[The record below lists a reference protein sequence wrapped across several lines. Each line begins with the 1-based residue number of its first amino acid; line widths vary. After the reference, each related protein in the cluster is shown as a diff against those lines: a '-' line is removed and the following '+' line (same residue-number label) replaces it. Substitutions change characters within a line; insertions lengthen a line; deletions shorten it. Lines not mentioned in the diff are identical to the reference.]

1 MPEMTSQPLI
11 RSHFVSRV
19 TSLPVVVSALDTA
32 KQSYNH
38 VKDINGLVGYTL
50 NTAEKSAAY
59 AVGHSLPLLEKLAGP
74 ISYVDNLACKGLDRI
89 EQSYPAVKQ
98 NSPQAI
104 IQDAA
109 TYGIKKYE
117 SARDYGVSL
126 ASQAV
131 HALGHPREA
140 LTGAYQA
147 WSQQARTQAVNA
159 LAAAEDILDK
169 ELASLGVST
178 EQIRYE
184 EAELSRRVA
193 SIVQKARQYAS
204 IKGQQQY
211 QRFQERASRVAAQLQ
226 QALGVLVKMKDGL
239 LDSSKSLKDIL
250 DELHSDASWLKA
262 LLNDPHPEAPKAL
275 PGKVLLVSE
284 NAVNQVVAVITEHSK
299 LARGIQETYVKISP
313 ELNKR
318 LAPIGHLANE
328 SVAKAYAQL
337 AYLTDSLRQ
346 TVQALRSHL
355 PPLLPAQKP
364 TLEEKKVNNDE
375 DEDENEEDDDYSS
388 TDSEE

>member
-1 MPEMTSQPLI
+1 MPETTSQPVI
-11 RSHFVSRV
+11 RSHFVNRV
-19 TSLPVVVSALDTA
+19 TSFPVVVSALDTA

-38 VKDINGLVGYTL
+38 VKDINGLLGYTL
-50 NTAEKSAAY
+50 STAEKSAAY
-59 AVGHSLPLLEKLAGP
+59 AVGHSRPLLEKLAGP
-74 ISYVDNLACKGLDRI
+74 ISYVDSLACKGLDRI
-89 EQSYPAVKQ
+89 EQSYPAVKE

-104 IQDAA
+104 IHDAA
-109 TYGIKKYE
+109 TYGLKKYE

-131 HALGHPREA
+131 HAIGHPREA
-140 LTGAYQA
+140 MAGAYQA

-184 EAELSRRVA
+184 GADLSRRVA
-193 SIVQKARQYAS
+193 SITQKARQFGS
-204 IKGQQQY
+204 IKAQQQY

-239 LDSSKSLKDIL
+239 LDSSKTLKDIL

-262 LLNDPHPEAPKAL
+262 LLNDPHPETPKAL

-284 NAVNQVVAVITEHSK
+284 NAVNQLVSVITEHSK
-299 LARGIQETYVKISP
+299 LARGIRDTYAKVSP
-313 ELNKR
+313 ELHKR
-318 LAPIGHLANE
+318 LAPIGHLAGK
-328 SVAKAYAQL
+328 SVARACVQL
-337 AYLTDSLRQ
+337 AYLTDSLSQ
-346 TVQALRSHL
+346 TLKPLLSHL
-355 PPLLPAQKP
+355 PPLPISEKPAQ
-364 TLEEKKVNNDE
+364 EEKVTNDE
-375 DEDENEEDDDYSS
+375 DDDDDEDDDYSS
-388 TDSEE
+388 TESEE

>member
-1 MPEMTSQPLI
+1 MPETTSQPVIL
-11 RSHFVSRV
+11 SHFVDRV

-38 VKDINGLVGYTL
+38 VKDINGLLGYTL
-50 NTAEKSAAY
+50 STAEKSAAY
-59 AVGHSLPLLEKLAGP
+59 AVGHSRPLLEKLARP
-74 ISYVDNLACKGLDRI
+74 ISYVDSLACKGLDRI

-104 IQDAA
+104 IHDAA
-109 TYGIKKYE
+109 TYGLKKYE

-131 HALGHPREA
+131 HAMGHPREA
-140 LTGAYQA
+140 LAGAYQA

-159 LAAAEDILDK
+159 LTATEDILDK

-178 EQIRYE
+178 EQIKYE
-184 EAELSRRVA
+184 GADLSRRVA
-193 SIVQKARQYAS
+193 SIMQKARQFGS
-204 IKGQQQY
+204 LKGQQQY
-211 QRFQERASRVAAQLQ
+211 QRFQERAARVAEQLQ
-226 QALGVLVKMKDGL
+226 QAIGVLVKMKDGL

-262 LLNDPHPEAPKAL
+262 LLNDPHPETPKAL

-284 NAVNQVVAVITEHSK
+284 NAIHQVVSVITEHSK
-299 LARGIQETYVKISP
+299 LARGIQETYAKISP

-318 LAPIGHLANE
+318 LAPIGHLASE
-328 SVAKAYAQL
+328 SVARAYAQL

-346 TVQALRSHL
+346 TLKALLSHL
-355 PPLLPAQKP
+355 PPLPIAQKP
-364 TLEEKKVNNDE
+364 TQEGNKVTNDE
-375 DEDENEEDDDYSS
+375 DDDEDEEDYSS